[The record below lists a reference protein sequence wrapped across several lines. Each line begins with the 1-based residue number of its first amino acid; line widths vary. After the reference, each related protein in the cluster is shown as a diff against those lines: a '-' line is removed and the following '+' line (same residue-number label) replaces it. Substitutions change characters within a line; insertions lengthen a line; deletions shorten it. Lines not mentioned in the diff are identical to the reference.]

1 MIQRNEIR
9 GQIVV
14 SVHLPLA
21 GRHSMNKPAFNPILS
36 KACALLFANP
46 LSWFSVEFSD
56 TIVYRNILND
66 EKCMFR

>member
-9 GQIVV
+9 GQI
-14 SVHLPLA
+14 VHLPLA

-36 KACALLFANP
+36 KASALLFANP
-46 LSWFSVEFSD
+46 LSWFSD
-56 TIVYRNILND
+56 TVVYRNILND